1 MLGLLGTIEMA
12 RSSLQVAQ
20 QGVQLAGH
28 NLANAANPAYARQ
41 RLHIESAQTIP
52 TTQGNEG
59 TGATVTGFDQIR
71 DKILDNSIIFEDS
84 ITSSLEEKERSL
96 VQMESYLGQNID
108 RQTAAGSSGTVGS
121 SSGTQYGLAEGMSEF
136 FNAVQSLS
144 IAPTST
150 ADRQVLI
157 LKGQQLASK
166 FNDVDS
172 RLGFLRNRLNED
184 IPAEVGEINT
194 LLEQISEV
202 SSDIKRCE
210 TGLVRANELRDRRQ
224 EKLEALAK
232 LTDIQITETDSF
244 DVSMNGVAMISDSVL
259 VDSFKAVADDAGMYQ
274 VRSTVTNN
282 VIGLS
287 AGKLKGTL
295 DARDISLVTLRGRIN
310 TLSTNLITEV
320 NAVHTTGVAL
330 DGTTGRNF
338 FTGTNA
344 SNIGVNTVLTNDP
357 RLIQISGN
365 GDPGDNAA
373 GLNLARLVGR
383 TIAGLG
389 NRTFADNYNVTV
401 TNFGQELSDVKTKLA
416 DQGALTQML
425 VSQRESISGVSMDDE
440 MTHLITFQ
448 RAYQASSRLITIL
461 DELLNETIRMGA

>member
-1 MLGLLGTIEMA
+1 MLGLFGTMEMA

-28 NLANAANPAYARQ
+28 NLANASNPAYARQ
-41 RLHIESAQTIP
+41 RLHIESAETIP
-52 TTQGNEG
+52 TANGSEG
-59 TGATVTGFDQIR
+59 TGATVVGFDQIR
-71 DKILDNSIIFEDS
+71 DKILDNSIIFEGS
-84 ITSSLEEKERSL
+84 ITSYLEEKERSL

-121 SSGTQYGLAEGMSEF
+121 STGAQYGLAEGMSEF

-166 FNDVDS
+166 FNNLDS
-172 RLGFLRNRLNED
+172 RLGSLQSRLNED
-184 IPAEVGEINT
+184 VPAEVGDVNK
-194 LLEQISEV
+194 LLVQISEV
-202 SSDIKRCE
+202 SINIKQSE
-210 TGLVRANELRDRRQ
+210 NGPFRANELRDRRQ
-224 EKLEALAK
+224 EKLEQLAK
-232 LTDIQITETDSF
+232 LTDIQVTETDSF
-244 DVSMNGVAMISDSVL
+244 NVSVNGVSMISDSVL
-259 VDSFKAVADDAGMYQ
+259 VDGFKAVADDAGMYQ
-274 VRSTVTNN
+274 VRSTATNN
-282 VIGLS
+282 VIGLNG
-287 AGKLKGTL
+287 GKLKGTL

-310 TLSTNLITEV
+310 TLSTNLIAEV
-320 NAVHTTGVAL
+320 NALHTTGIAL

-344 SNIGVNTVLTNDP
+344 SNMGVNIVLANDP

-365 GDPGDNAA
+365 GDPGDNAVA
-373 GLNLARLVGR
+373 LTLARLTNQTV
-383 TIAGLG
+383 AGLG

-401 TNFGQELSDVKTKLA
+401 TNFGQELSDVQTKIT
-416 DQGALTQML
+416 DQNALTQML

-440 MTHLITFQ
+440 MTRLITFQ
-448 RAYQASSRLITIL
+448 RAYQASSKLINIL
-461 DELLNETIRMGA
+461 DELLAETIRMGA